1 MRVKHLESLNSEQKS
16 AVLQTEG
23 PLLILAGAGAGK
35 TKTVTHRIL
44 HIVKQGVAPH
54 QVLAITFTNKA
65 AKEMRERVLKLIRED
80 EGLNRPVSFEEKPF
94 VSTFHALGV
103 HILKENSRLIG
114 LNRHFTI
121 FDKTDATSAVK
132 TAVIEAGLD
141 PKQFEPAK
149 ILRAI
154 SREKGN
160 LTTVETFTRLTGNEY
175 FSNIVA
181 TIWKKYEEHL
191 KKEQALDFDDLLLK
205 AAILLRDHK
214 EVLEHYQS
222 IWKYIHIDEYQDT
235 NKVQYMIAK
244 LLANRTRNLCVVG
257 DIDQNI
263 YSWRGADIKNIMD
276 FEKDYPE
283 AKVVTLE
290 ENYRSTKTILD
301 TANAVIKKNKK
312 RREKNLFTRQGAG
325 EKIVM
330 FEGYDEV
337 EEAHFIAEKSNEL
350 IRGGVEP
357 NEIAVLFRANFQSRI
372 LEEAFLAH
380 SVPYQLLGTKFFE
393 RKEIKDALSYLRAAL
408 NPQGL
413 ADLKRI
419 INEPPRGIGK
429 VTLLKIF
436 SGQEESLSGAVR
448 DKIQSFRNVLAQI
461 RDLATREKPSSVMR
475 FVIAASGLEAEYKK
489 GTEEDLERLENLQE
503 LVTLSTKYDHLP
515 PVKFAASG
523 AVGEGMFETT
533 TPNTESDTSAASGL
547 EKLIEE
553 AALQS
558 DQDEMKEAKNAVK
571 LMTVHASKGLEFEHV
586 FITGLEQ
593 DLFPHLKLSEQSMS
607 ESESE
612 EERRLFYVALT
623 RAKKRLYLTFA
634 GVRTIF
640 GSKRMNVPSEFLGDI
655 ADHNVEAASYEYQRP
670 ARTGRSFYFD

>member
-1 MRVKHLESLNSEQKS
+1 MKHLESLNSEQKS
-16 AVLQTEG
+16 AVLQIEG

-44 HIVKQGVAPH
+44 HIVKQGIAPH

-80 EGLNRPVSFEEKPF
+80 ESLNMPVSFEEKPF

-103 HILKENSRLIG
+103 HILKENSRLID

-132 TAVIEAGLD
+132 AAVIEAGLD

-149 ILRAI
+149 ILRVI

-160 LTTVETFTRLTGNEY
+160 LTTVEAFTRLTSNEY

-181 TIWKKYEEHL
+181 TVWKKYEEHL

-205 AAILLRDHK
+205 SAILLRDHK
-214 EVLEHYQS
+214 EVLERYQS

-244 LLANRTRNLCVVG
+244 LLASKTRNLCVVG

-436 SGQEESLSGAVR
+436 SGQEDSLSGAVR

-475 FVIAASGLEAEYKK
+475 FVISASGLEAEYKK

-515 PVKFAASG
+515 PV
-523 AVGEGMFETT
+523 TLD
-533 TPNTESDTSAASGL
+533 TETSAASGL

>member
-54 QVLAITFTNKA
+54 QILAITFTNKA

-80 EGLNRPVSFEEKPF
+80 ASLNMPVSFEEKPF

-132 TAVIEAGLD
+132 AAVIEAGLD

-149 ILRAI
+149 ILRVI

-160 LTTVETFTRLTGNEY
+160 LSTVESFTRLTSNEY

-181 TIWKKYEEHL
+181 TVWKKYEEHL

-205 AAILLRDHK
+205 TAILLRDHK

-244 LLANRTRNLCVVG
+244 LLASKTRNLCVVG

-337 EEAHFIAEKSNEL
+337 EEAHYIAEKSNEL

-357 NEIAVLFRANFQSRI
+357 NEVAVLFRANFQSRI

-461 RDLATREKPSSVMR
+461 RDLATREKPSVVMK
-475 FVIAASGLEAEYKK
+475 FVITASGLEAEYKK

-515 PVKFAASG
+515 PVS
-523 AVGEGMFETT
+523 EGI
-533 TPNTESDTSAASGL
+533 SSGL

-571 LMTVHASKGLEFEHV
+571 LMTIHASKGLEFEHV

-593 DLFPHLKLSEQSMS
+593 DLFPHLKLSEDRMS

>member
-1 MRVKHLESLNSEQKS
+1 MKHLESLNSEQKE
-16 AVLQTEG
+16 AVLQIEG

-44 HIVKQGVAPH
+44 HIVKQGIAPH
-54 QVLAITFTNKA
+54 HVLAITFTNKA

-80 EGLNRPVSFEEKPF
+80 TTLNLPVSFEEKPF

-132 TAVIEAGLD
+132 AAVIEAGLD

-149 ILRAI
+149 ILRVI

-160 LTTVETFTRLTGNEY
+160 LITVEAFTRLTSNEY

-181 TIWKKYEEHL
+181 TVWKKYEEHL

-205 AAILLRDHK
+205 TALLLRDHK
-214 EVLEHYQS
+214 EVLERYQG
-222 IWKYIHIDEYQDT
+222 IWRYIHIDEYQDT

-244 LLANRTRNLCVVG
+244 LLASKTRNLCVVG

-337 EEAHFIAEKSNEL
+337 EEAHYIAEKSNEL

-475 FVIAASGLEAEYKK
+475 FVISASGLEAEYKK

-515 PVKFAASG
+515 PVKFAVDGSNL
-523 AVGEGMFETT
+523 V
-533 TPNTESDTSAASGL
+533 SDTSTSSGI

-558 DQDEMKEAKNAVK
+558 DQDEMKEAKNTVK

-586 FITGLEQ
+586 FISGLEQ

>member
-44 HIVKQGVAPH
+44 HIVKQGVTPH
-54 QVLAITFTNKA
+54 QILAITFTNKA

-80 EGLNRPVSFEEKPF
+80 ASLNMPVSFEEKPF

-132 TAVIEAGLD
+132 AAVIEAGLD

-149 ILRAI
+149 ILRVI

-160 LTTVETFTRLTGNEY
+160 LTTVEAFTRLTSNEY

-181 TIWKKYEEHL
+181 TVWKKYEEHL

-205 AAILLRDHK
+205 TAILLRDHK

-244 LLANRTRNLCVVG
+244 LLASKTRNLCVVG

-337 EEAHFIAEKSNEL
+337 EEAHYIAEKSNEL

-475 FVIAASGLEAEYKK
+475 FVISASGLEAEYKK
-489 GTEEDLERLENLQE
+489 GTDEDLERLENLQE

-515 PVKFAASG
+515 PVTLG
-523 AVGEGMFETT
+523 
-533 TPNTESDTSAASGL
+533 TETSAASGL

-655 ADHNVEAASYEYQRP
+655 ADHNVEAAAYEYQRP

>member
-1 MRVKHLESLNSEQKS
+1 MALSPWYSIRVKHLESLNSEQKS
-16 AVLQTEG
+16 AVLQIEG

-44 HIVKQGVAPH
+44 HIVKQGIAPH

-80 EGLNRPVSFEEKPF
+80 ESLNMPVSFEEKPF

-132 TAVIEAGLD
+132 AAVIEAGLD

-149 ILRAI
+149 ILRVI

-160 LTTVETFTRLTGNEY
+160 LTTVEAFTRLTSNEY

-181 TIWKKYEEHL
+181 TVWKKYEEHL

-205 AAILLRDHK
+205 SALLLRDHK
-214 EVLEHYQS
+214 EVLERYQG

-244 LLANRTRNLCVVG
+244 LLASKTRNLCVVG

-337 EEAHFIAEKSNEL
+337 EEAHYIAEKSNEL

-448 DKIQSFRNVLAQI
+448 DKIQSFRNVLTQI

-475 FVIAASGLEAEYKK
+475 FVVSASGLEAEYKK
-489 GTEEDLERLENLQE
+489 GTDEDLERLENLQE

-515 PVKFAASG
+515 PVTLG
-523 AVGEGMFETT
+523 
-533 TPNTESDTSAASGL
+533 TETSAASGL

-593 DLFPHLKLSEQSMS
+593 DLFPHLKLSEERMS

>member
-16 AVLQTEG
+16 AVLQIEG

-44 HIVKQGVAPH
+44 HIAKQGIAPH

-80 EGLNRPVSFEEKPF
+80 ESLNMPVSFEEKPF

-132 TAVIEAGLD
+132 AAVIEAGLD

-149 ILRAI
+149 ILRVI

-160 LTTVETFTRLTGNEY
+160 LTTVEAFTRLTSNEY

-181 TIWKKYEEHL
+181 TVWKKYEEHL

-205 AAILLRDHK
+205 TAILLRDHT
-214 EVLEHYQS
+214 EVLERYQS

-235 NKVQYMIAK
+235 NKVQYTIAK
-244 LLANRTRNLCVVG
+244 LLASKTRNLCVVG

-337 EEAHFIAEKSNEL
+337 EEAHYIAEKSNEL

-461 RDLATREKPSSVMR
+461 RDLATREKPSVVMK
-475 FVIAASGLEAEYKK
+475 FVVTASGLEAEYKK
-489 GTEEDLERLENLQE
+489 GTDDDLERLENLQE

-515 PVKFAASG
+515 PVKFAAAVEGG
-523 AVGEGMFETT
+523 AQSLA
-533 TPNTESDTSAASGL
+533 SDTSAASGL

-593 DLFPHLKLSEQSMS
+593 DLFPHLKLSEERMS

>member
-1 MRVKHLESLNSEQKS
+1 MKHLDSLNSAQKE
-16 AVLQTEG
+16 AVLHTAG

-44 HIVKQGVAPH
+44 HMVKQGVAPH
-54 QVLAITFTNKA
+54 EILAITFTNKA
-65 AKEMRERVLKLIRED
+65 AKEMRERVMKLISED
-80 EGLNRPVSFEEKPF
+80 SGLNLPVSFSAESAARGERPF

-103 HILKENSRLIG
+103 HIIKENSRLVG

-121 FDKTDATSAVK
+121 FDKSDASAAVK
-132 TAVIEAGLD
+132 AAVIEAGLD

-149 ILRAI
+149 ILRVI

-160 LTTVETFTRLTGNEY
+160 LVTAEKFAELTSREY

-181 TIWKKYEEHL
+181 TVWKKYEEAL
-191 KKEQALDFDDLLLK
+191 KREHALDFDDLLLK
-205 AAILLRDHK
+205 AALLLRDHK

-222 IWKYIHIDEYQDT
+222 VWKYIHIDEYQDT

-244 LLANRTRNLCVVG
+244 LLANKHRNLCVVG

-283 AKVVTLE
+283 AKVITLE

-312 RREKNLFTRQGAG
+312 RREKNLFTKQGQG
-325 EKIVM
+325 EKILM
-330 FEGYDEV
+330 FEGYDET
-337 EEAHFIAEKSNEL
+337 EEAHFIASKAGEL
-350 IRGGVEP
+350 VRAGTDP

-380 SVPYQLLGTKFFE
+380 SVPYQLLGTRFFE
-393 RKEIKDALSYLRAAL
+393 RKEIKNALSYLRAAM
-408 NPQGL
+408 NPDGL

-461 RDLATREKPSSVMR
+461 RDLAGKEKVSVVMK
-475 FVIAASGLEAEYKK
+475 FVIEASGMVAEYKK

-503 LVTLSTKYDHLP
+503 LVTLCTKYDYLTP
-515 PVKFAASG
+515 TE
-523 AVGEGMFETT
+523 AV
-533 TPNTESDTSAASGL
+533 
-547 EKLIEE
+547 EKLLEE

-558 DQDEMKEAKNAVK
+558 DQDEMKEAANAVK
-571 LMTVHASKGLEFEHV
+571 LMTIHASKGLEFEHV

-593 DLFPHLKLSEQSMS
+593 DLFPHMRLNQEAIS
-607 ESESE
+607 ESEAE

-623 RAKKRLYLTFA
+623 RAKKRLYLTYA
-634 GVRTIF
+634 GVRSIF

-655 ADHNVEAASYEYQRP
+655 ADANVEAASYEYDRP
-670 ARTGRSFYFD
+670 ERPERRSYYFD

>member
-1 MRVKHLESLNSEQKS
+1 MKHLESLNSEQKS
-16 AVLQTEG
+16 AVLQIEG

-44 HIVKQGVAPH
+44 HIVKQGIAPH

-80 EGLNRPVSFEEKPF
+80 ESLNMPVSFEEKPF

-132 TAVIEAGLD
+132 AAVIEAGLD

-149 ILRAI
+149 ILRVI

-160 LTTVETFTRLTGNEY
+160 LTTVEAFTRLTSNEY

-181 TIWKKYEEHL
+181 TVWKKYEEHL

-205 AAILLRDHK
+205 SALLLRDHK
-214 EVLEHYQS
+214 EVLERYQG

-244 LLANRTRNLCVVG
+244 LLASKTRNLCVVG

-337 EEAHFIAEKSNEL
+337 EEAHYIAEKSNEL

-448 DKIQSFRNVLAQI
+448 DKIQSFRNVLTQI

-475 FVIAASGLEAEYKK
+475 FVVSASGLEAEYKK
-489 GTEEDLERLENLQE
+489 GTDEDLERLENLQE

-515 PVKFAASG
+515 PVTLG
-523 AVGEGMFETT
+523 
-533 TPNTESDTSAASGL
+533 TETSAASGL

-593 DLFPHLKLSEQSMS
+593 DLFPHLKLSEERMS

>member
-1 MRVKHLESLNSEQKS
+1 M
-16 AVLQTEG
+16 
-23 PLLILAGAGAGK
+23 ILAGAGAGK

-44 HIVKQGVAPH
+44 HIVKQGIAPH

-80 EGLNRPVSFEEKPF
+80 ESLNMPVSFEEKPF

-103 HILKENSRLIG
+103 HILKENSRLID

-132 TAVIEAGLD
+132 AAVIEAGLD

-149 ILRAI
+149 ILRVI

-160 LTTVETFTRLTGNEY
+160 LTTVEAFTRLTSNEY

-181 TIWKKYEEHL
+181 TVWKKYEEHL

-205 AAILLRDHK
+205 SAILLRDHK
-214 EVLEHYQS
+214 EVLERYQS

-244 LLANRTRNLCVVG
+244 LLASKTRNLCVVG

-436 SGQEESLSGAVR
+436 SGQEDSLSGAVR

-475 FVIAASGLEAEYKK
+475 FVISASGLEAEYKK

-515 PVKFAASG
+515 PV
-523 AVGEGMFETT
+523 TLD
-533 TPNTESDTSAASGL
+533 TETSAASGL